1 MDGYAGVPCSPP
13 SALPSPIGDA
23 CNLLRVERNP
33 EPFAGV
39 GRLVLLPV
47 VEALR
52 ANLDVHLA
60 RSARRN
66 EEDVDWMDELR
77 RDVVRTLD
85 RNGLELRAATAQA
98 QREFAVIPDHPSAV
112 VGPPVEVD
120 VVKDRDSVEPLLA
133 QGRADENV
141 RAPGLVGRERDRQQ
155 VAGSRGVQVADVE
168 LAVDV

>member
-52 ANLDVHLA
+52 ANLNVHLA

-85 RNGLELRAATAQA
+85 RNGLELALRLSGSASW
-98 QREFAVIPDHPSAV
+98 PSSQIIR
-112 VGPPVEVD
+112 P
-120 VVKDRDSVEPLLA
+120 R
-133 QGRADENV
+133 
-141 RAPGLVGRERDRQQ
+141 
-155 VAGSRGVQVADVE
+155 
-168 LAVDV
+168 